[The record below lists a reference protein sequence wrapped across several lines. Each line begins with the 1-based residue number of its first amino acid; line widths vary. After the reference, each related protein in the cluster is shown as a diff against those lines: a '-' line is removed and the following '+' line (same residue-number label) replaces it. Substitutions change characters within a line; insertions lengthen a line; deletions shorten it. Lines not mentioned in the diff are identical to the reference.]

1 MDVTSPSAEDED
13 GVEEEEGEEDGGG
26 GGGWIT
32 PGNIKR
38 IQMDAGEVRPPE
50 NVTVG
55 CVTTDFA
62 MQVRTVGVRRCP
74 AAESVSDT
82 SCVVILC
89 IYSIS
94 KLFCTLFTVMFIS
107 KLDPSPIS
115 FSSRYYF

>member
-13 GVEEEEGEEDGGG
+13 GVEEEEGEEDG

-89 IYSIS
+89 IYYYIS
-94 KLFCTLFTVMFIS
+94 KLFFHALYSDV
-107 KLDPSPIS
+107 
-115 FSSRYYF
+115 YQ